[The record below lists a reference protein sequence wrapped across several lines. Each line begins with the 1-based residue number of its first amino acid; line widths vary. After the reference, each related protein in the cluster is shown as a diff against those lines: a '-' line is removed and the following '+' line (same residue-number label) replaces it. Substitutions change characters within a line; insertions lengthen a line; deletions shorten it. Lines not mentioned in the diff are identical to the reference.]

1 MRAPRFLI
9 PPPTAWR
16 ARRARCL
23 SDPACGQIEFPMDLE
38 DGFATWLAVMA
49 RYAET
54 AVQNGGEDPARACAR
69 ARGRLTCRAT
79 AGADDALVAA
89 CKVARRGGGAG
100 LAFEDLLMDLSDGR
114 WPPPPFPL
122 AFPYTRQPFS
132 YPPAN
137 CIFPQ
142 GPAPRRG
149 TLPPGRARGCT
160 ARGLR
165 GRVPLSRA
173 QGGQHAASTR
183 GVRSPRRPARR
194 LSPRHRPRLRAH
206 EASRSSLVSA
216 SLNRPPGRPPA
227 ASPASRAA
235 PHCT

>member
-137 CIFPQ
+137 CI
-142 GPAPRRG
+142 
-149 TLPPGRARGCT
+149 LYPGGCSSSWHST
-160 ARGLR
+160 ARTR
-165 GRVPLSRA
+165 SR
-173 QGGQHAASTR
+173 
-183 GVRSPRRPARR
+183 P
-194 LSPRHRPRLRAH
+194 HRPR
-206 EASRSSLVSA
+206 ASRPSA
-216 SLNRPPGRPPA
+216 TR
-227 ASPASRAA
+227 SRARRTTCGFSSRRAQPSA
-235 PHCT
+235 PRPSSPPSTSPSSPSA